1 MIRFEL
7 GSQICVCLS
16 EEELS
21 IEIGQQRHASL
32 AITDNEYLILSTIS
46 AYGTLNSPISQRA
59 IENKLAQ
66 NHQVT
71 LPENGF
77 KNVIA
82 SLRKKFKKLIK
93 PHLETRKNI
102 IENIHRIGYFVPF
115 ESQDSQKNGA
125 EQQKRVNRVAKNA
138 VVTALKYCLTSR
150 KLYFDLGLVLMLS
163 SIGFIFVCYITINA
177 LITQSYFSDVN
188 DFTDALAEQSCF
200 AEQTT
205 LSSMFAQVELVESS
219 MMIDRYNTRCLVT
232 PEHVMPV
239 SKLQYDK
246 WLENS
251 NYIMHEFDKKGT
263 TMVVRVKNINLAR
276 SIEGHLSSFFLKGMK
291 ICTNTG
297 TSLHVGKTDGR
308 PSISKETNAGYTEFF
323 YISNPIRNIL
333 LITML
338 MVVMLRYRNLIAISR
353 YFLGI
358 RRFGMKLEPIY
369 DTEGHVNL
377 HYEALSRFTTSNTQ
391 KFIETL
397 IARDL
402 LLTHTLLVI
411 KTLYAEETN
420 LLAPVSVNVCPSLLK
435 GDNFRALY
443 QCLTQYDCHY
453 LTIEVTENASMY
465 YTEEIYRNIRLIKS
479 LGCKI
484 SIDDFGTGNN
494 NVELIGKIKPD
505 YLKIDRDFV
514 IGMRQDE
521 KKIETVRQLI
531 AMGKAYQCRII
542 VEGVETAECAHLLTK
557 LGAKIH
563 QGFYYSL
570 T

>member
-16 EEELS
+16 ENELS
-21 IEIGQQRHASL
+21 IEINHQRHASL
-32 AITDNEYLILSTIS
+32 YITHNEYLILNTIS
-46 AYGTLNSPISQRA
+46 AFGTLNSPICQRS
-59 IENKLAQ
+59 IERKIAQ

-82 SLRKKFKKLIK
+82 SLRKKFKKLID
-93 PHLETRKNI
+93 PHLSTRKNI
-102 IENIHRIGYFVPF
+102 IENIHRVGYFVPF
-115 ESQDSQKNGA
+115 ESHDSQKNGA
-125 EQQKRVNRVAKNA
+125 EQQRRVDKQAKHA
-138 VVTALKYCLTSR
+138 LVTAVKYCLTNR
-150 KLYFDLGLVLMLS
+150 KVYLDLGLVLILTS
-163 SIGFIFVCYITINA
+163 VGFIFIYYITINA
-177 LITQSYFSDVN
+177 LIKQTYFN
-188 DFTDALAEQSCF
+188 DINAFTDTLADQTCF
-200 AEQTT
+200 TDQET
-205 LSSMFAQVELVESS
+205 LSSMFDQVELVESG
-219 MMIDRYNTRCLVT
+219 MMIDRFNTRCLIT

-239 SKLQYDK
+239 SRTQYNQ
-246 WLENS
+246 WLENN
-251 NYIMHEFDKKGT
+251 NYIMHEFGKKGA
-263 TMVVRVKNINLAR
+263 TMTVRVKNINLSR
-276 SIEGHLSSFFLKGMK
+276 SIEGHLSRFFLKGMK

-297 TSLHVGKTDGR
+297 TSLDVGKTDGR
-308 PSISKETNAGYTEFF
+308 PSISKETNVGYKEFF

-333 LITML
+333 LFATLLIIA
-338 MVVMLRYRNLIAISR
+338 LRYKNLFALSQ
-353 YFLGI
+353 YLMGI
-358 RRFGMKLEPIY
+358 RQFNLKLEPIY

-377 HYEALSRFTTSNTQ
+377 HYEALSRFTTTNTQ

-411 KTLYAEETN
+411 KTLYGDGKN

-435 GDNFRALY
+435 STNFRSLY
-443 QCLTQYDCHY
+443 QCLSGYDCSH
-453 LTIEVTENASMY
+453 LTIEITENASMY
-465 YTEEIYRNIRLIKS
+465 YTDEIYANIRQIKS

-521 KKIETVRQLI
+521 KKVETVRQLI
-531 AMGKAYQCRII
+531 AMGKAYQCTII

-563 QGFYYSL
+563 QGFYYAL